1 MPQDWDLSEELVAYM
16 DRIVDRYQID
26 VDTFSHNLT
35 EITVMFEDGGVQTY
49 HSPQDADYTNKPIFT
64 PVPASFVVVL
74 PKIITLTDDNMSN
87 AEKTL
92 RFIRQR
98 GTVSR
103 KEVETLLGSSKFP
116 AIRALNELLA
126 ENKIVKTGSGPAVRY
141 SVSE

>member
-1 MPQDWDLSEELVAYM
+1 M
-16 DRIVDRYQID
+16 
-26 VDTFSHNLT
+26 
-35 EITVMFEDGGVQTY
+35 
-49 HSPQDADYTNKPIFT
+49 DYTNKPIFT
-64 PVPASFVVVL
+64 PAPASFVVVL

>member
-1 MPQDWDLSEELVAYM
+1 M
-16 DRIVDRYQID
+16 
-26 VDTFSHNLT
+26 
-35 EITVMFEDGGVQTY
+35 
-49 HSPQDADYTNKPIFT
+49 DYTNKPIFT

-92 RFIRQR
+92 RFIGQR
-98 GTVSR
+98 GKVSR

-126 ENKIVKTGSGPAVRY
+126 ENKIVKAGSGPAVRY

>member
-1 MPQDWDLSEELVAYM
+1 MICKSYANYP
-16 DRIVDRYQID
+16 
-26 VDTFSHNLT
+26 
-35 EITVMFEDGGVQTY
+35 
-49 HSPQDADYTNKPIFT
+49 NKPIFT
-64 PVPASFVVVL
+64 PAPASFVVVL

-116 AIRALNELLA
+116 AIHALNELLA
-126 ENKIVKTGSGPAVRY
+126 ENKIVKTGAGPAVRY